1 MAIEG
6 WGGSICVGR
15 GWGKRKK
22 DTKNVREEEK
32 HKEWERQRGLYVV
45 MELIIRY
52 HDDNILYTKRWG
64 SRKEIKKN
72 GKTWHGKHNIQT

>member
-1 MAIEG
+1 MLTTYLAVNSHNDNKTHG
-6 WGGSICVGR
+6 NWGVGGSICVGR

-32 HKEWERQRGLYVV
+32 HKEWERQRGLYIV

-52 HDDNILYTKRWG
+52 HDDNILYTKDEGRG
-64 SRKEIKKN
+64 KK
-72 GKTWHGKHNIQT
+72 